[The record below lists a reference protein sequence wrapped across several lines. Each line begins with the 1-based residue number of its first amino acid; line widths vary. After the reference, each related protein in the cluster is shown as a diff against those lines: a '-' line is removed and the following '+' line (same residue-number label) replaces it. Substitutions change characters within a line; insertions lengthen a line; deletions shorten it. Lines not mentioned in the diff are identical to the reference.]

1 MLGGSNQ
8 SLTFP
13 SPFALSSSERMT
25 TRETFLNLIRDHNK
39 QSKFTT
45 IITENCQAVKL
56 NGADLE
62 ERSRLIKEV
71 WLLTFFSN

>member
-1 MLGGSNQ
+1 
-8 SLTFP
+8 
-13 SPFALSSSERMT
+13 
-25 TRETFLNLIRDHNK
+25 LNLIRDHNK